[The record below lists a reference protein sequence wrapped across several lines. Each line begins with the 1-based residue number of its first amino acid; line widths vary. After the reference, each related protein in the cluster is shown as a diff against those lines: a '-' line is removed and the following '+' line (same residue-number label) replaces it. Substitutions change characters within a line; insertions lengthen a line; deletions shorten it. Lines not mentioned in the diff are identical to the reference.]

1 MYLIISGSS
10 IISGAEYV
18 LKDYLE
24 NSSLQSQF
32 IILASETIGNEE
44 LFDTTSLHRC
54 YYSPFFG
61 HAGAI
66 ATGRLSAW
74 LKKGFRY
81 VQSKKVINEIFE
93 NDNIRAVIGNNAG
106 DIIYSRII
114 KNRNRHVKFILHV
127 HEIIERKSTLGK
139 ILKYFDKHVNL
150 YIAVSNVVKE
160 KLIENEI
167 DDSKIEVLYNG
178 LKYIQKVKTKNAN
191 QNNFGF
197 IGTIAENKKPISFI
211 RFIRALSTQF
221 ENKYHAYMVF
231 KHADPSL
238 IQKINDEIKK
248 HKLDIELIGEIKRE
262 EMKLIYQ
269 RIDFLFVPFVNDSF
283 PTVILEAFNNGI
295 PVIGRESG
303 GIPELIENG
312 YNGFLF
318 RDENDFSMTIGFLEE
333 MSTEDYQKL
342 SQNANETI
350 KSRFDI
356 REKCRRLDLLLT
368 SILSETTQI

>member
-10 IISGAEYV
+10 VISGAEYV

-32 IILASETIGNEE
+32 IILASDVIGKQRLFNTIS
-44 LFDTTSLHRC
+44 FHRC
-54 YYSPFFG
+54 YYSPFLG

-74 LKKGFRY
+74 LKKVFLY
-81 VQSKKVINEIFE
+81 LKSKKVINEIFE
-93 NDNIRAVIGNNAG
+93 NDSISAVIGNNAG
-106 DIIYSRII
+106 DIIYSRMV
-114 KNRNRHVKFILHV
+114 KNRNRHIKFILYV

-139 ILKYFDKHVNL
+139 ILKFFDRYVDL
-150 YIAVSNVVKE
+150 YIAVSNAVKE
-160 KLIENEI
+160 KLIENGI
-167 DDSKIEVLYNG
+167 NDSKIEVLYNG
-178 LKYIQKVKTKNAN
+178 LKYTKRIKNVN
-191 QNNFGF
+191 QNTCGYAGS
-197 IGTIAENKKPISFI
+197 ITESKKPLSFI
-211 RFIRALSTQF
+211 RFLKELKTHS
-221 ENKYHAYMVF
+221 ENRYHAHMVF

-238 IQKINDEIKK
+238 IQEINDEIKK
-248 HKLDIELIGEIKRE
+248 YNLDIELIGEIKRE
-262 EMKLIYQ
+262 EMKLFYQ
-269 RIDFLFVPFVNDSF
+269 RIDFLFVPFENDSF

-318 RDENDFSMTIGFLEE
+318 RDENDFAMVAGLLSGI
-333 MSTEDYQKL
+333 STADYQKL

-356 REKCRRLDLLLT
+356 REKCRRLDFLLT
-368 SILSETTQI
+368 SIQSETTQI